1 MTDKRQLIPLGGL
14 AAIMALVVY
23 AVVQLSAQ
31 GAAAVT
37 GDFRNAVTAE
47 VRDQGNQ
54 VILRGQFALAEE
66 EDNDT
71 ERKAKL
77 ESTGV
82 DADAAGEAEI
92 EFDTDA
98 PGVQEVE
105 FSVRNLEPGTALTFV
120 IDGTTVATA
129 TADKKGEAEV
139 ELDVKLPGGK

>member
-23 AVVQLSAQ
+23 AVVQLGAQ

-129 TADKKGEAEV
+129 TAGKKGEAEV

>member
-47 VRDQGNQ
+47 VRGPGNQ
-54 VILRGQFALAEE
+54 VILRGQFALAEQ

-82 DADAAGEAEI
+82 DADAAGEAEV
-92 EFDTDA
+92 EFDNDA

-129 TADKKGEAEV
+129 TADKKGQAEV
-139 ELDVKLPGGK
+139 ELDVKLPGGR